1 MTIQAP
7 TTRPVETTAGRTK
20 NKVLSMHEAIGRY
33 VRDGDVVA
41 IEGFTHAVP
50 TAAGHE
56 IIRQRRKNLT
66 LVRMTADIIVD
77 QMLAGG
83 CINTLVSSFVGN
95 SSAGSLGELRRR
107 IERAEPAPLEFQEY
121 SHYGM
126 ICRYLAGAQ
135 RLPFFPLRSYF
146 GSDLPRIQQGMRKVA
161 SPFPD
166 EAGSHEDI
174 YVVPP
179 INPDV
184 TIVHAQRADRSGNT
198 QMWGLTGIQAEAVFA
213 AKRAIVVVEE
223 IVEDD
228 VIRADPNRTVIP
240 ALAVD
245 AVVECSGATHP
256 SFTQGYSD
264 RDNDFYRAWSG
275 ISGDP
280 VRLSE
285 WMNEWIYG
293 TRDHAEYLAKLGEDT
308 TARLRVGQA
317 LSGRVNYGTRLEP
330 AGNAGNLSKEQ
341 QQ

>member
-1 MTIQAP
+1 MTMQASNTLP
-7 TTRPVETTAGRTK
+7 LGVSPGRTK
-20 NKVLSMHEAIGRY
+20 NKALSMREAIARY
-33 VRDGDVVA
+33 VHDGDVVA
-41 IEGFTHAVP
+41 IEGFTHAIP

-66 LVRMTADIIVD
+66 LVRMTADIVVD

-83 CINTLVSSFVGN
+83 CISTLVSSFVGN

-107 IERAEPAPLEFQEY
+107 VERSEPAPLDYQEY

-135 RLPFFPLRSYF
+135 RLPFYPLRSYF
-146 GSDLPRIQQGMRKVA
+146 GSDLPRIQDGMRKVS

-166 EAGSHEDI
+166 EEGLYEEI

-223 IVEDD
+223 IVDDD

-245 AVVECSGATHP
+245 AVVECPGATHP
-256 SFTQGYSD
+256 SFSQGYSD

-275 ISGDP
+275 ISADP
-280 VRLSE
+280 VSLSNWLE
-285 WMNEWIYG
+285 EWIYG
-293 TRDHAEYLAKLGEDT
+293 TEDHAEYLAKLGEST
-308 TARLRVGQA
+308 LTRLRVGEA

-330 AGNAGNLSKEQ
+330 ADAAGENTKDQ
-341 QQ
+341 Q